1 MQIREFCYGTSG
13 SELSVCGLCLKIWLK
28 PHAGHLRIFSSFI
41 PCSVIQEKITIHE
54 FYYILHNKI

>member
-1 MQIREFCYGTSG
+1 MVLLG
-13 SELSVCGLCLKIWLK
+13 SELSVYGLCSKIWLK

-41 PCSVIQEKITIHE
+41 PCSVVQEKITINE